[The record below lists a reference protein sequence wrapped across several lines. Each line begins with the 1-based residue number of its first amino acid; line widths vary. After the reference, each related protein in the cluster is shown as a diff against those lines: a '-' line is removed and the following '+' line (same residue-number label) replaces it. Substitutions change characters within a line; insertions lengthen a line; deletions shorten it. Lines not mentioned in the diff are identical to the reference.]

1 MCAVLLFSKHWTR
14 QKGWIEKKELSL
26 CKWHVPDF
34 HFFYQFTRP
43 PYLIFIFHSLTN
55 SSSCFRSFFF
65 CPGRLRWS
73 MDSLWLALSA
83 IGLRVRWPIQ
93 QYLSDGQSRIP
104 GTVPTQSYVPIP
116 RRVAIAF
123 PATFTRFH
131 FSSTATSVSNFSN
144 NLYIFY
150 DIDLESI
157 DNAPMLTDR
166 RCNTDNIRVLINGR
180 LHANVCGQ
188 DSLHL
193 TTHGPDVIVE
203 FT

>member
-14 QKGWIEKKELSL
+14 QKRLNWKESFLYVNGTYLISIFL
-26 CKWHVPDF
+26 PVYSAAIFDF
-34 HFFYQFTRP
+34 HLSFLNELVFLF
-43 PYLIFIFHSLTN
+43 
-55 SSSCFRSFFF
+55 SFFF
-65 CPGRLRWS
+65 FFVRGRLRWS
-73 MDSLWLALSA
+73 IDSLWLALSA

-131 FSSTATSVSNFSN
+131 FSSTATSVSNCSN